1 MAELKFDII
10 GDLTRL
16 KKDISKV
23 AKVKLGGLGGKGGG
37 GDSGKQTGLLGGI
50 LKGIAPLAILLS
62 LKPIKDTLEIL
73 KGFVIYGLGKIIE
86 NIMAIP
92 DALSK
97 IFGGLGKLFSG
108 DIDFEEYLTTLI
120 SNPITSF
127 SAWLAGFI
135 LNKITDFGEW
145 LADFILKPIKNFAI
159 WLAGFILKKVKDFG
173 EWLSQFIPEPLKDF
187 GKWLAGFILNPIED
201 FGSWLKKLLGLGGGD
216 SVDFGRGSFRGAGAT
231 GSWGGIG
238 AGTGGSIGAGIGTS
252 VNDAIITKS
261 GQVIKTNPNDTI
273 IATQNAGGSGGNLTI
288 NMYGVTQEDFITEIE
303 MRLGARVNMGSRY

>member
-145 LADFILKPIKNFAI
+145 LADFILKPIKNFDN
-159 WLAGFILKKVKDFG
+159 WLAGFIINK
-173 EWLSQFIPEPLKDF
+173 LKDF
-187 GKWLAGFILNPIED
+187 GSWLAQFIPQPIKDFGVWLAGFIYNPIKD
-201 FGSWLKKLLGLGGGD
+201 FGSWLKGILGLSSSGISESSQSSGVNYARD
-216 SVDFGRGSFRGAGAT
+216 LYAGKNP
-231 GSWGGIG
+231 SYY
-238 AGTGGSIGAGIGTS
+238 S
-252 VNDAIITKS
+252 VNDAIITKT